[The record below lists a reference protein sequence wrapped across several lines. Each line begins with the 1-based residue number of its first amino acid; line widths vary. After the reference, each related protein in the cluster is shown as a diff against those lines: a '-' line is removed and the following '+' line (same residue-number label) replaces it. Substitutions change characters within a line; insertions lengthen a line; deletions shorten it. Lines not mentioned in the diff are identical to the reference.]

1 MEKTKIETKRSKR
14 LPSWFR
20 DLGSKRKATS
30 SLNNQLKETRKLQD
44 IPASIC
50 EEAKCPNRSECF
62 AKGVLT
68 FMILGTTCTRNC
80 GFCSV
85 AHGTPL
91 PPDKNEASK
100 IVASIEALNLKFVVL
115 TSPNRDDLPDGGA
128 AHYAYIIQAI
138 HDNFPK
144 VKVEVLIPDFQGRI
158 NDLKTVLDAKPDVLN
173 HNLETVPSLYTTVRR
188 GSLYQ
193 RSLDVLRNSKII
205 APDILTKTGIMMG
218 LGEER
223 EELIE
228 IFKDINKL
236 DVDILTMGQYLKPD
250 KESLEV
256 VRYYSPEEFDTLKSL
271 AESENIRYVFS
282 GPLVRSS
289 YLADSVFED
298 IESKDL
304 KSCLKKS
311 LG

>member
-1 MEKTKIETKRSKR
+1 
-14 LPSWFR
+14 
-20 DLGSKRKATS
+20 
-30 SLNNQLKETRKLQD
+30 
-44 IPASIC
+44 
-50 EEAKCPNRSECF
+50 
-62 AKGVLT
+62 
-68 FMILGTTCTRNC
+68 
-80 GFCSV
+80 
-85 AHGTPL
+85 
-91 PPDKNEASK
+91 
-100 IVASIEALNLKFVVL
+100 
-115 TSPNRDDLPDGGA
+115 
-128 AHYAYIIQAI
+128 
-138 HDNFPK
+138 
-144 VKVEVLIPDFQGRI
+144 
-158 NDLKTVLDAKPDVLN
+158 
-173 HNLETVPSLYTTVRR
+173 
-188 GSLYQ
+188 
-193 RSLDVLRNSKII
+193 
-205 APDILTKTGIMMG
+205 MG

-271 AESENIRYVFS
+271 AETENIPYVFS